1 MTFFSKSQL
10 AQWGEALA
18 KSYLEENGIL
28 ILECNYRTNS
38 GEVDL
43 IGKKD
48 ERFIFFEVKTRQSLN
63 YGFPEEAVD
72 FKKLEHIETVI
83 WDYFESNDISEC
95 DWQIDVISILRNPG
109 TNKYEIEWI
118 ENVLE

>member
-10 AQWGEALA
+10 AHWGETLA

-38 GEVDL
+38 GEIDL
-43 IGKKD
+43 IGNKD

-83 WDYFESNDISEC
+83 WDYFESNDISDC

-109 TNKYEIEWI
+109 TSEYEIEWI

>member
-10 AQWGEALA
+10 AHWGEALA
-18 KSYLEENGIL
+18 KSYLEDKGIL
-28 ILECNYRTNS
+28 IRDCNYRTNS
-38 GEVDL
+38 GEIDL
-43 IGKKD
+43 IGIQD
-48 ERFIFFEVKTRQSLN
+48 ERFIFFEVKTRQSVN

-72 FKKLEHIETVI
+72 IKKLEHIETVI
-83 WDYFESNDISEC
+83 WDYFETNDIIDC

-109 TNKYEIEWI
+109 TNKYEIEWF